1 MVDSQALAGFEVTG
15 PDLVHYAT
23 LLRGLPG
30 VEQITAFGSTLH
42 VTGRDAVALSATA
55 SRKQKENTHRWEPI
69 RAGLED
75 VFISLMET
83 AEEDNT

>member
-1 MVDSQALAGFEVTG
+1 MIDSQALAGYEVTG
-15 PDLVHYAT
+15 PDLVRYAT
-23 LLRGLPG
+23 QLRGLPG

-42 VTGRDAVALSATA
+42 VTGRDAAALSTTA
-55 SRKQKENTHRWEPI
+55 SIKQKENTHRWVPI

-83 AEEDNT
+83 AKEDDT